1 MSERSRDRFR
11 SERQRRFEA
20 IKAGTS
26 YNRYLVLAAIPGIA
40 LGLVLAAAVG
50 PGVGVV
56 VAIAG
61 AIAGP
66 ALYHWSLWR
75 RGSEQA
81 ELAVMQAWAD
91 ERGWTYAEEVALPD
105 DVAFCRNRKK
115 PRCDD
120 GFAGVMG
127 GLPGL
132 IFNFTYSTYETRTNS
147 DGTTRQEEVKH
158 HHTVLRLDL
167 GDLGLHS
174 LQLSPQSLGGGFTEK
189 LRSAFTGSRS
199 VNLESSEFNDR
210 YTLLVED
217 EADNVIVRRIFEPAF
232 LVRCVEGRFPL
243 ATFQYERPAV
253 SFIWNDRYDVEELEE
268 VEHRVSDAAP
278 MAQALTAIRDR
289 LATQLGRP

>member
-1 MSERSRDRFR
+1 MTERSRDRFR

-26 YNRYLVLAAIPGIA
+26 YNRNLLLAAIPGIA
-40 LGLVLAAAVG
+40 VGLVLAAAVG
-50 PGVGVV
+50 PGLGVV

-66 ALYHWSLWR
+66 AVYHWSLWR
-75 RGSEQA
+75 RGSEEA
-81 ELAVMQAWAD
+81 ELAVMQTWAG
-91 ERGWTYAEEVALPD
+91 ERGWTYADEVALPD
-105 DVAFCRNRKK
+105 DVAFCRNREK

-120 GFAGVMG
+120 AFTGPMA

-132 IFNFTYSTYETRTNS
+132 MFNFTYSTYETRMNS
-147 DGTTRQEEVKH
+147 DGTSRREEVKH
-158 HHTVLRLDL
+158 RHTVLRLDL

-174 LQLSPQSLGGGFTEK
+174 LQLSPQGLGGGFTEK

-199 VNLESSEFNDR
+199 VNLESAEFNDR

-217 EADNVIVRRIFEPAF
+217 ESDDVIVRRIFEPAF

-268 VEHRVSDAAP
+268 VEHRVADATP
-278 MAQALTAIRDR
+278 LAQALTAVRDR
-289 LATQLGRP
+289 LASQLGRP